1 MDRETIVRA
10 SNQLIVNRNI
20 TQSEINILIEY
31 CVEHGKPLDKTIQFI
46 KVTSSIPNALY
57 SCLLDALSYYRKKF
71 GIIEISKI
79 NLNGLN
85 QGKEVI
91 KYY

>member
-31 CVEHGKPLDKTIQFI
+31 CVERGKPLDKTIQFI
-46 KVTSSIPNALY
+46 KVMSSIPNALY

-71 GIIEISKI
+71 GIIGISKI